1 MNKRALL
8 GTILLAFV
16 VLVLIIGGIFYY
28 QLRTKGVQITS
39 GNFVV
44 DIKYQDNET
53 SQNETNIDEIS
64 ENFSDKINITNK
76 TSAAN
81 STFNSTI
88 QNLSG

>member
-16 VLVLIIGGIFYY
+16 VLILIVGGIFYY

-53 SQNETNIDEIS
+53 SQNGTDIEEIS
-64 ENFSDKINITNK
+64 ENFSDKINNTNK
-76 TSAAN
+76 TSITN

-88 QNLSG
+88 QNLSS

>member
-16 VLVLIIGGIFYY
+16 VLILIVGGIFYY

-44 DIKYQDNET
+44 DIKYQN
-53 SQNETNIDEIS
+53 NETNQNGTDIEEIK
-64 ENFSDKINITNK
+64 ENFSDKINNTNK
-76 TSAAN
+76 TSITN

-88 QNLSG
+88 QNLSS